1 MIVKR
6 AEPLRLCH
14 FYSQLFEQSGGFS
27 RHARAGGHPAFS
39 AKHFW
44 IPAFAGMTSL
54 EWKNSPTPQLFK
66 SLILHIV

>member
-1 MIVKR
+1 LQNVV
-6 AEPLRLCH
+6 ELNQPLDVWWGNYLP
-14 FYSQLFEQSGGFS
+14 EQSGSFS

-54 EWKNSPTPQLFK
+54 EWKKLADPSFT
-66 SLILHIV
+66 

>member
-1 MIVKR
+1 M
-6 AEPLRLCH
+6 RLSVH
-14 FYSQLFEQSGGFS
+14 GGVAPQSGSFS

-54 EWKNSPTPQLFK
+54 EWKNSPTPQLYK
-66 SLILHIV
+66 Y